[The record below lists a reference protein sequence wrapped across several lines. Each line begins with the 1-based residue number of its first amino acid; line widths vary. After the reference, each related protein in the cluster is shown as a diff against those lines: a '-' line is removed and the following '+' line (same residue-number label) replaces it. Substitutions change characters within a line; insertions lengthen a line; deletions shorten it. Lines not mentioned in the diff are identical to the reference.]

1 MIFEPLQ
8 LVCLLPTS
16 SYTYSQHRSYTNSS
30 KYKSDH
36 GYFSAQNPAM
46 ASHCTQ
52 STVKFLLLVHMTLH
66 HLILCHLS
74 DLLVYHLA
82 LYSLHFSY
90 ASLHANPWMCKAH
103 SNFGRLLLFPLPRML
118 LPKIIH
124 LQNSLPASQSL
135 LKCHMVLVVKNSPTN
150 VDIRNTVR
158 SLSWEDSLEEGMAT
172 HSSTLAWRT
181 PWTEGPGGLQ
191 SIGL

>member
-1 MIFEPLQ
+1 MGNTCKPMAVSFQ
-8 LVCLLPTS
+8 CMTKF
-16 SYTYSQHRSYTNSS
+16 TTNKKKKSYTNSS

-52 STVKFLLLVHMTLH
+52 STVKFLLLVHMALH

-103 SNFGRLLLFPLPRML
+103 PNFGGLLLFPLPRML
-118 LPKIIH
+118 LPKIIL

-135 LKCHMVLVVKNSPTN
+135 LKCHMVLVVKNPPAN

-172 HSSTLAWRT
+172 HSSTLA
-181 PWTEGPGGLQ
+181 
-191 SIGL
+191 